1 MSRKPA
7 EPGREE
13 RTRSVPLDD
22 VYVRYLTDHQQGRLA
37 TIAPDGSPQNKPVG
51 YSYNAELGTIDIA
64 GFNMERSAKYRNV
77 RVNPAVSF
85 VVDDAIGEGASGTRF
100 LEIRGTAEQVTSG
113 PPAADGLGSH
123 LIRIHPSRVVSWN
136 VDPAHP
142 GMLASDVGADG
153 SPAGNPP
160 DRPSLAAEGAAAFE
174 AAQAAA
180 SLVGELQAGW
190 DAHDAD
196 VSNRHFAADIIWG
209 SPFGATVH
217 NYEDLHAIHV
227 RLKHEARGG
236 SAARF
241 EIVKVVTPA
250 PGVALAQVRRIAL
263 GDDGEP
269 VPARDDP
276 TGPFSEMA
284 LYVLV
289 RRGRTWWLAAGQNT
303 PLRFPPSG

>member
-1 MSRKPA
+1 MSRRPA

-22 VYVRYLTDHQQGRLA
+22 VYVRYLTDHHQGRLA
-37 TIAPDGSPQNKPVG
+37 TVAPDGSPQNKPVG
-51 YSYNAELGTIDIA
+51 YSYNAELGTIDIT
-64 GFNMERSAKYRNV
+64 GFDMESSAKYRNIG
-77 RVNPAVSF
+77 VNPTVSF
-85 VVDDAIGEGASGTRF
+85 VVDDAVGEGASGMRF
-100 LEIRGTAEQVTSG
+100 LEIRGTAERVTSG
-113 PPAADGLGSH
+113 APAEDGLGSH
-123 LIRIHPSRVVSWN
+123 LIRIHPRRVVSWN

-142 GMLASDVGADG
+142 GMLASDVGADD
-153 SPAGNPP
+153 SPAGTPP
-160 DRPSLAAEGAAAFE
+160 DRPSLAAGGAAAWKAAE
-174 AAQAAA
+174 AAAG
-180 SLVGELQAGW
+180 LVEELQAGW

-196 VSNRHFAADIIWG
+196 ISNRHFAADILWG

-227 RLKHEARGG
+227 RLKQVARGG
-236 SAARF
+236 SAARY
-241 EIVKVVTPA
+241 EVVKVVAPA
-250 PGVALAQVRRIAL
+250 PGIALAQVRRVAL
-263 GDDGEP
+263 DDDGEP

-303 PLRFPPSG
+303 PLRFPPSD